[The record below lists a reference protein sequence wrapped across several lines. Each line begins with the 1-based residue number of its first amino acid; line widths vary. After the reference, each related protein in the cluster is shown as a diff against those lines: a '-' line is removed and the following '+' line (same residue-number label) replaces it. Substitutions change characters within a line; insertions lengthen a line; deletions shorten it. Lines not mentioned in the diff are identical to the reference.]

1 MSDRIQFIPND
12 EKFYDIQDFLSL
24 SQTKNWGIDACLIEE
39 AWKITKGKDVVVA
52 ILDTGISDHV
62 DLQGQWYDPKNFS
75 KCDSHEDKKS
85 GHGTHVAGIIAG
97 SDKLGSGN
105 LKTSSIQ
112 FQYAYEVKV
121 KRGLFFRPALQLGFV
136 SRTLDFGNLVFYDQM
151 IRDGDPSYEA
161 ISYGPA
167 KYFDASAGALLY
179 SAKAWMGVSVYHM
192 NKPNEAIYNAT
203 TEIIPTRL
211 SVHGGVRK
219 KIKSNYYSKV
229 GKDMVLAFNYQAQ
242 GKFDQL
248 DIGIYT
254 ELNPVV
260 LGIWYRGLPIKSN
273 QYQHPNRDSFS
284 ALIGFQTG
292 NYKVGYSYDITT
304 SQLALGNTGGSHEIS
319 VTYLWANNRNMRKV
333 KRRIIPCA
341 TF

>member
-1 MSDRIQFIPND
+1 M
-12 EKFYDIQDFLSL
+12 
-24 SQTKNWGIDACLIEE
+24 
-39 AWKITKGKDVVVA
+39 
-52 ILDTGISDHV
+52 
-62 DLQGQWYDPKNFS
+62 
-75 KCDSHEDKKS
+75 
-85 GHGTHVAGIIAG
+85 
-97 SDKLGSGN
+97 
-105 LKTSSIQ
+105 KTSSMQ
-112 FQYAYEVKV
+112 LQYAYEVKV
-121 KRGLFFRPALQLGFV
+121 KRGVFFRPALQLGFV
-136 SRTLDFGNLVFYDQM
+136 SKTLDFGNLVFYDQM
-151 IRDGDPSYEA
+151 IREGEPSFEV

-192 NKPNEAIYNAT
+192 NKPNEAIYDET
-203 TEIIPTRL
+203 IEIIPTRL
-211 SVHGGVRK
+211 SVHGGLRK
-219 KIKSNYYSKV
+219 KIKSNFYSKV

-248 DIGIYT
+248 DIGVYT

-260 LGIWYRGLPIKSN
+260 LGIWYRGLPVKSN

-292 NYKVGYSYDITT
+292 KYKVGYSYDITT
-304 SQLALGNTGGSHEIS
+304 SQLAVGNAGGSHEIS
-319 VTYLWANNRNMRKV
+319 FTYLWANNRNMRKV

>member
-1 MSDRIQFIPND
+1 MS
-12 EKFYDIQDFLSL
+12 S
-24 SQTKNWGIDACLIEE
+24 
-39 AWKITKGKDVVVA
+39 
-52 ILDTGISDHV
+52 
-62 DLQGQWYDPKNFS
+62 
-75 KCDSHEDKKS
+75 
-85 GHGTHVAGIIAG
+85 
-97 SDKLGSGN
+97 SGN
-105 LKTSSIQ
+105 ENTVKESYKSVVKFKEEPVEQIVKHGIEYDSLAAIMPLVYKDMQKRDALTARHNITPCVPLPVKY
-112 FQYAYEVKV
+112 FMTDMTTVLGDLTNEVQYAYEVKV
-121 KRGLFFRPALQLGFV
+121 KRGLFFRPALQLGIV
-136 SRTLDFGNLVFYDQM
+136 SKTLDFGNLVFYDQM

-203 TEIIPTRL
+203 TEIIPARL
-211 SVHGGVRK
+211 SVHGGLRK

-248 DIGIYT
+248 DIGVYT

-260 LGIWYRGLPIKSN
+260 LGIWYRGLPVKSN

-292 NYKVGYSYDITT
+292 KYKVGYSYDITT
-304 SQLALGNTGGSHEIS
+304 SQLAVGNTGGSHEIS
-319 VTYLWANNRNMRKV
+319 FTYLWANNRNMRKV

>member
-1 MSDRIQFIPND
+1 MKTMNVFRTIFMACGVFMTLNSAGQDQQFTQ
-12 EKFYDIQDFLSL
+12 FYSAPTLLNPAFAGASAQSRFSTLYRNQWSL
-24 SQTKNWGIDACLIEE
+24 VPGGFKSYRFAYDHYASSINSGFGI
-39 AWKITKGKDVVVA
+39 V
-52 ILDTGISDHV
+52 
-62 DLQGQWYDPKNFS
+62 
-75 KCDSHEDKKS
+75 
-85 GHGTHVAGIIAG
+85 AG
-97 SDKLGSGN
+97 SDNLGTGS
-105 LKTSSIQ
+105 LKTSSLQ
-112 FQYAYEVKV
+112 LQYAYEVKV
-121 KRGLFFRPALQLGFV
+121 KRGLFFRPALQLGLV
-136 SRTLDFGNLVFYDQM
+136 SKTLDFGNLVFYDQM

-167 KYFDASAGALLY
+167 RYFDASAGALLY
-179 SAKAWMGVSVYHM
+179 SAKAWLGASVFHM
-192 NKPNEAIYNAT
+192 NRPNEAIYDAT
-203 TEIIPTRL
+203 TEIIPARL
-211 SVHGGVRK
+211 SFHGGLRK

-229 GKDMVLAFNYQAQ
+229 GKDVVLAFNYQAQ

-260 LGIWYRGLPIKSN
+260 LGLWYRGLPVKSN

-292 NYKVGYSYDITT
+292 KYKVGYSYDITT
-304 SQLALGNTGGSHEIS
+304 SQLAVGNTGGSHEIS
-319 VTYLWANNRNMRKV
+319 FTYLWANNRNMRKV

>member
-1 MSDRIQFIPND
+1 M
-12 EKFYDIQDFLSL
+12 K
-24 SQTKNWGIDACLIEE
+24 TKNTFRTFFMALSVFMSLNTDAQDQQYTQFYSAPTLLNPAFAGASAQSRLSSLYRNQWSLIPGGFKSYRF
-39 AWKITKGKDVVVA
+39 AY
-52 ILDTGISDHV
+52 DH
-62 DLQGQWYDPKNFS
+62 YASSIN
-75 KCDSHEDKKS
+75 S
-85 GHGTHVAGIIAG
+85 GFGIIVG
-97 SDKLGSGN
+97 SDKLGTGN
-105 LKTSSIQ
+105 LKTSSFQ
-112 FQYAYEVKV
+112 VQYAYEVKV
-121 KRGLFFRPALQLGFV
+121 KRGLFFRPALQFGFV
-136 SRTLDFGNLVFYDQM
+136 NKTLDFDNLVFYDQL
-151 IRDGDPSYEA
+151 IHDGGPTVEA
-161 ISYGPA
+161 FSYGPA

-179 SAKAWMGVSVYHM
+179 SAKAWLGASVYHM
-192 NKPNEAIYNAT
+192 NKPNEAIYNST

-211 SVHGGVRK
+211 SIHGGLRK

-248 DIGIYT
+248 DIGVYT

-292 NYKVGYSYDITT
+292 KYKLGYSYDITT
-304 SQLALGNTGGSHEIS
+304 SQLAIGNTGGSHEIS
-319 VTYLWANNRNMRKV
+319 FTYLWANNRNMRKV

>member
-1 MSDRIQFIPND
+1 MKNTLTLKSIFFALLVFIELNTNAQDQQYTQFYSAPTLLNPAFAGASAQSRLSSLYRNQWSLIPGGF
-12 EKFYDIQDFLSL
+12 KSYRFAYDHYASSINSGF
-24 SQTKNWGIDACLIEE
+24 GI
-39 AWKITKGKDVVVA
+39 VV
-52 ILDTGISDHV
+52 
-62 DLQGQWYDPKNFS
+62 
-75 KCDSHEDKKS
+75 
-85 GHGTHVAGIIAG
+85 G
-97 SDKLGSGN
+97 SDKLGTGS
-105 LKTSSIQ
+105 LKTSSMQ
-112 FQYAYEVKV
+112 LQYAYEVKV

-136 SRTLDFGNLVFYDQM
+136 SKTLDFGNLVFYDQM

-167 KYFDASAGALLY
+167 RYFDASAGALLY

-211 SVHGGVRK
+211 SVHGGLRK

-248 DIGIYT
+248 DIGVYT

-260 LGIWYRGLPIKSN
+260 LGIWYRGLPVKSN

-304 SQLALGNTGGSHEIS
+304 SQLAVGNTGGSHEIS
-319 VTYLWANNRNMRKV
+319 FTYLWANNRNMRKV

>member
-1 MSDRIQFIPND
+1 MKTMNAFRLFFMALSVIVSLNAVAQDQQYTQFYSAPTLLNPAFAGASAQSRLSSLYRNQWSLIPGGF
-12 EKFYDIQDFLSL
+12 KSYRFAYDHYASSI
-24 SQTKNWGIDACLIEE
+24 N
-39 AWKITKGKDVVVA
+39 
-52 ILDTGISDHV
+52 
-62 DLQGQWYDPKNFS
+62 
-75 KCDSHEDKKS
+75 S
-85 GHGTHVAGIIAG
+85 GFGIIVG
-97 SDKLGSGN
+97 SDKLGTGN
-105 LKTSSIQ
+105 LKTSSFQ
-112 FQYAYEVKV
+112 VQYAYEVKV
-121 KRGLFFRPALQLGFV
+121 KRGLFFRPALQFGFV
-136 SRTLDFGNLVFYDQM
+136 NKTLDFNNLVFYDQM
-151 IRDGDPSYEA
+151 IRDGDPTYEA

-179 SAKAWMGVSVYHM
+179 SAKAWIGASVYHM
-192 NKPNEAIYNAT
+192 NKPNEAIYNST
-203 TEIIPTRL
+203 TEIIPARL
-211 SVHGGVRK
+211 SVHGGLRK

-248 DIGIYT
+248 DIGLYT

-292 NYKVGYSYDITT
+292 KYKLGYSYDITT
-304 SQLALGNTGGSHEIS
+304 SQLAVGNTGGSHEIS
-319 VTYLWANNRNMRKV
+319 FTYLWANNRNMRKV